1 MNGVGQRL
9 RQERNRL
16 KLSQSALGAIGGVET
31 NAQGNY
37 ENGTRSPKAQYLL
50 RIAEA
55 GVDLNYV
62 LSGSRSSGEGTCLA
76 PLVEPGSNA
85 AAKPHLTKVTHQLY
99 RNLYGLID
107 ASRDLTQLIDV
118 RCHDTRSAEEKVQ
131 LESVRLQ
138 AQSLAQAAMHL
149 IFESSKLG

>member
-1 MNGVGQRL
+1 MNGIGLRL

-37 ENGTRSPKAQYLL
+37 ESGTRSPKADYLL
-50 RIAEA
+50 RIAQA

-62 LSGSRSSGEGTCLA
+62 MSGNRSFADTSSTA
-76 PLVEPGSNA
+76 PAIDPREAQDIS
-85 AAKPHLTKVTHQLY
+85 PHLTKVTHQLH

-107 ASRDLTQLIDV
+107 ASLQLTQLIEV
-118 RCHDTRSAEEKVQ
+118 RSHDAQFNEAKVE
-131 LESVRLQ
+131 LETIRVEAQ
-138 AQSLAQAAMHL
+138 ALAQATMRL
-149 IFESSKLG
+149 IFETSKLV

>member
-1 MNGVGQRL
+1 MKGIGLRL

-37 ENGTRSPKAQYLL
+37 ENGTRSPKADYLL

-62 LSGSRSSGEGTCLA
+62 MSGNRSSADAVKTA
-76 PLVEPGSNA
+76 PVIDPQDNPDVY
-85 AAKPHLTKVTHQLY
+85 PHLTKVTHQLH

-107 ASRDLTQLIDV
+107 ASLQLTQLIEV
-118 RCHDTRSAEEKVQ
+118 RNHDPRFTEATVQ
-131 LESVRLQ
+131 LETIRIE
-138 AQSLAQAAMHL
+138 AQSLAQATMRL
-149 IFESSKLG
+149 IFETSKLV